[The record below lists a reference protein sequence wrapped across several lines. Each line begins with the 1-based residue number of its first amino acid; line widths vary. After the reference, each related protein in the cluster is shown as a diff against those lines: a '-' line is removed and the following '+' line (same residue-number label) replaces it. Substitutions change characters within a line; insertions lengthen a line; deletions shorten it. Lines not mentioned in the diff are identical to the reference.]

1 MTRVGIYVG
10 GKEIVRRYVGD
21 KLVWQKWKW
30 RQIMEV
36 TRRDEIETSTSEG
49 VRALYI
55 TRNFVVG
62 SDTQIYTGKG
72 NSGYVTFDGKV
83 MQVQL
88 LSGETG
94 NRGRWASDQNV
105 VRIQFVNPNDVWYI
119 MDRRNSYT
127 SFTITERYK
136 QEE

>member
-1 MTRVGIYVG
+1 MSRVGIYVG

-36 TRRDEIETSTSEG
+36 TRRDEIETSTSES

-136 QEE
+136 

>member
-1 MTRVGIYVG
+1 MARVGIYVG

-119 MDRRNSYT
+119 IDRRNSYT

-136 QEE
+136 

>member
-10 GKEIVRRYVGD
+10 GKEIVSRYVGD

-136 QEE
+136 

>member
-1 MTRVGIYVG
+1 MARVGIYVG

-36 TRRDEIETSTSEG
+36 TRRDEIATSTSES

-136 QEE
+136 

>member
-36 TRRDEIETSTSEG
+36 TRRDEIETSTSED

-136 QEE
+136 

>member
-72 NSGYVTFDGKV
+72 NSGYVTFDGEV

-136 QEE
+136 

>member
-1 MTRVGIYVG
+1 MARVGIYVG

-119 MDRRNSYT
+119 VDRRNSYT

-136 QEE
+136 

>member
-1 MTRVGIYVG
+1 MARVGIYVG

-36 TRRDEIETSTSEG
+36 TRRDEIETSTSES

-55 TRNFVVG
+55 TRNFIVG

-136 QEE
+136 

>member
-83 MQVQL
+83 MPVQL

-94 NRGRWASDQNV
+94 NRGRWVSDQNV

-136 QEE
+136 

>member
-1 MTRVGIYVG
+1 
-10 GKEIVRRYVGD
+10 
-21 KLVWQKWKW
+21 
-30 RQIMEV
+30 MEV
-36 TRRDEIETSTSEG
+36 TRRDKIETSTSED

-136 QEE
+136 

>member
-1 MTRVGIYVG
+1 MARVGIYVG

-36 TRRDEIETSTSEG
+36 TRRDKIETSTSEG

-136 QEE
+136 

>member
-1 MTRVGIYVG
+1 MARVGIYVG

-36 TRRDEIETSTSEG
+36 TRRDEIETSTSES

-55 TRNFVVG
+55 TRKFIVG

-136 QEE
+136 

>member
-36 TRRDEIETSTSEG
+36 TRRDKIETSTSED

-136 QEE
+136 

>member
-55 TRNFVVG
+55 TRNFIVG

-88 LSGETG
+88 LSGETS

-136 QEE
+136 

>member
-1 MTRVGIYVG
+1 MAREGIYIG
-10 GKEIVRRYVGD
+10 GKEILERYVGD
-21 KLVWQKWKW
+21 KLVWSKWKW

-36 TRRDEIETSTSEG
+36 TRSDKIETSTAES

-136 QEE
+136 

>member
-1 MTRVGIYVG
+1 MARVGIYVG

-105 VRIQFVNPNDVWYI
+105 VRIQFVNPNDVWHI

-136 QEE
+136 

>member
-1 MTRVGIYVG
+1 MSRVGIYVG

-36 TRRDEIETSTSEG
+36 TRRDEIETSTSES

-55 TRNFVVG
+55 IRNFVVG

-136 QEE
+136 

>member
-1 MTRVGIYVG
+1 MARVGIYVG

-88 LSGETG
+88 LSGKTG

-136 QEE
+136 

>member
-1 MTRVGIYVG
+1 MSRVGIYVG

-119 MDRRNSYT
+119 MDRKNSYT

-136 QEE
+136 

>member
-136 QEE
+136 

>member
-1 MTRVGIYVG
+1 MARVGIYVD

-136 QEE
+136 

>member
-1 MTRVGIYVG
+1 MARVGIYVG

-136 QEE
+136 

>member
-1 MTRVGIYVG
+1 MSRVGIYVG

-72 NSGYVTFDGKV
+72 NPGYVTFDGKV

-136 QEE
+136 